1 VTNCHKNVYLA
12 VKLGF
17 EARKGKDMSVS
28 VIKKRTIESG
38 MDFFRKLFNAL
49 RGPTNLMTLLK
60 VDSILREKV
69 LLTLSISN
77 NCYT

>member
-1 VTNCHKNVYLA
+1 LIQKVQNISKQFIN
-12 VKLGF
+12 KKEMG
-17 EARKGKDMSVS
+17 VS
-28 VIKKRTIESG
+28 SIKKRTFESG
-38 MDFFRKLFNAL
+38 ADFFIKLFDAL
-49 RGPTNLMTLLK
+49 KGPTILMTFLK